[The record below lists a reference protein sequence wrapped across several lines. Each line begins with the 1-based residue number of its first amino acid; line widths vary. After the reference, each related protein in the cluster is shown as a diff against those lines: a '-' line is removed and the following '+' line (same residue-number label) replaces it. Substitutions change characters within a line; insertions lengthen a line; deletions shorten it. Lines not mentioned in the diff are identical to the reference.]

1 MDKMHTKNDEKI
13 ESDDKYK
20 CEECGIN
27 FGNSIGY
34 MERHKLTV
42 HLQRA
47 RYGDRMNSS
56 DRLHPDERA
65 SIL

>member
-1 MDKMHTKNDEKI
+1 MDEMHTKNDEKI

-42 HLQRA
+42 HLQRE
-47 RYGDRMNSS
+47 DM
-56 DRLHPDERA
+56 E
-65 SIL
+65 IE